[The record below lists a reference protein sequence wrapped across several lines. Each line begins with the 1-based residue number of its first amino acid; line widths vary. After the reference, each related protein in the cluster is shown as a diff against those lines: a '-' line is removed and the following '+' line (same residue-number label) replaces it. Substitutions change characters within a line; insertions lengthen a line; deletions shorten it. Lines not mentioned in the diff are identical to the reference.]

1 MPARPTSSRLP
12 ALGAILGL
20 ALVRLVTRRGGTP
33 AHHGPARAEPH
44 AEEPERK
51 PSNSAPSSHE
61 ASREPGRGRE
71 ATSPTEIPAR
81 GWKDIFWRVYEEI
94 NKDRILAVAAG
105 VTFYGL
111 LALFPALAA
120 LVSIYGL
127 FADPATIQDHL
138 NLLSGVLPGGALDII
153 GEQVKRITSKG
164 SGTLGFTFFSGLA
177 ISLWSANAGV
187 KAVFDALNVAY
198 GEEEKRGFIALNLRS
213 LAFTLGMI
221 VFALVAIGAIVV
233 VPVLLNFIGLGQVTE
248 WIISLAR
255 WPVLLG
261 AIVLVLAVL
270 YRYGPS
276 RDTAQWRWISAGS
289 LVAAVVWVAASM
301 LFSWYVANF
310 GNYNETYGS
319 LGAVIGFMTWMWL
332 STTVVLVGA
341 ELNAEIEHQTV
352 HDTTEGP
359 QKPLGAR
366 GARMA
371 DSVGRPKPRTRSCW
385 RSNLFTLVR
394 LGWDLGDLVPLPSIR
409 TDQTNRD

>member
-1 MPARPTSSRLP
+1 MSARPSSSRLP

-20 ALVRLVTRRGGTP
+20 ALVRLITGRGSTSFRRVPSRVHGSPEEQGGQ
-33 AHHGPARAEPH
+33 
-44 AEEPERK
+44 

-61 ASREPGRGRE
+61 ASREPSRGRE

-81 GWKDIFWRVYEEI
+81 GWKDILWRVYEEM

-111 LALFPALAA
+111 LALFPAIAA
-120 LVSIYGL
+120 LVAIYGL

-138 NLLSGVLPGGALDII
+138 NLLSGVLPGGALEVIS
-153 GEQVKRITSKG
+153 EQVKRITSKG
-164 SGTLGFTFFSGLA
+164 SGTLGFAFFSGLA
-177 ISLWSANAGV
+177 ISLWSANAGM
-187 KAVFDALNVAY
+187 KAMFDALNVAY
-198 GEEEKRGFIALNLRS
+198 GEEEKRGFIALNLLS
-213 LAFTLGMI
+213 LAFTLSMI
-221 VFALVAIGAIVV
+221 LFVLVALGAIVV
-233 VPVLLNFIGLGQVTE
+233 IPVVLNFIGLGTVTE
-248 WIISLAR
+248 WIISVAR
-255 WPVLLG
+255 WPLLLG

-270 YRYGPS
+270 NRYGPS
-276 RDTAQWRWISAGS
+276 RDTAQWRWITPGS

-301 LFSWYVANF
+301 LFSWYVTNF

-352 HDTTEGP
+352 QDTTEGP
-359 QKPLGAR
+359 ERPLGAR

-371 DSVGRPKPRTRSCW
+371 DTVGAAKA
-385 RSNLFTLVR
+385 
-394 LGWDLGDLVPLPSIR
+394 
-409 TDQTNRD
+409 

>member
-12 ALGAILGL
+12 ALGAILGF

-111 LALFPALAA
+111 LGLFPALAA

-233 VPVLLNFIGLGQVTE
+233 VPVLLNFIGLGKVTE
-248 WIISLAR
+248 WIISLA
-255 WPVLLG
+255 L
-261 AIVLVLAVL
+261 
-270 YRYGPS
+270 
-276 RDTAQWRWISAGS
+276 SATRIQDV
-289 LVAAVVWVAASM
+289 VA
-301 LFSWYVANF
+301 
-310 GNYNETYGS
+310 
-319 LGAVIGFMTWMWL
+319 
-332 STTVVLVGA
+332 
-341 ELNAEIEHQTV
+341 
-352 HDTTEGP
+352 
-359 QKPLGAR
+359 
-366 GARMA
+366 
-371 DSVGRPKPRTRSCW
+371 PKPRTLLQHLPNPGLGPARGFGHRTHTGEPSDDRVHGLLPSEEPQSQDGMAGESLPPAAQALERRGIGTRSCN
-385 RSNLFTLVR
+385 RSMMQVHARRHAALDHAPGR
-394 LGWDLGDLVPLPSIR
+394 HPSSR
-409 TDQTNRD
+409 YH